1 MSKSVFHFS
10 WLLIIFVV
18 VFLYAEITKTTFE
31 RKYAS
36 HQDDLILQRIPSFQA
51 IEFPGNRELTQ
62 SFIYNHPSAIRVV
75 HFWGTW
81 CAPCEAEFPELLEMT
96 DQLIDEPIHFF
107 LIAVNDQMEDVK
119 RFVTRFNLERAN
131 ISIIVDQSNQ
141 SMTEFGTVK
150 VPETYVF
157 DQQGNALTKYIGP
170 QEWNNSI
177 YKESLEAFVVN
188 PDPRPVTQPK
198 ITF

>member
-10 WLLIIFVV
+10 WLLMIFAV
-18 VFLYAEITKTTFE
+18 VFFYAEITKTNFD

-36 HQDDLILQRIPSFQA
+36 NQDDLILQKIPSFQA
-51 IEFPGNRELTQ
+51 LGFPGDRELDQ
-62 SFIYNHPSAIRVV
+62 SFIYTHPSVIRVV

-96 DQLIDEPIHFF
+96 DKLTEEPIHFF
-107 LIAVNDQMEDVK
+107 LIAVNDQMDDVK
-119 RFVTRFNLERAN
+119 RFVKRFNLERPN

-157 DQQGNALTKYIGP
+157 DQVGNALTKYIGP
-170 QEWNNSI
+170 QEWKESI
-177 YKESLEAFVVN
+177 YKETLKAFVDN